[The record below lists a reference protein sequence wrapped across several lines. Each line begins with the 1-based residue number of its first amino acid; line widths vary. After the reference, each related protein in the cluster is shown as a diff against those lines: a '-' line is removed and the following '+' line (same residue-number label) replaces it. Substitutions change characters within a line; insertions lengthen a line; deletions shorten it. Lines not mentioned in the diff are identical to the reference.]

1 MKKIERNNKV
11 SEYRSRMIQANI
23 DSRSAKIIMTN
34 PFGVKSTVCLV
45 TSPIVGYN
53 PQPARSP
60 CRAYMSDFIDL
71 VTKQTVDL
79 TNWASGGFIFLH

>member
-1 MKKIERNNKV
+1 
-11 SEYRSRMIQANI
+11 MIQANI

-34 PFGVKSTVCLV
+34 PFGVKSTVCF
-45 TSPIVGYN
+45 
-53 PQPARSP
+53 P

-79 TNWASGGFIFLH
+79 TPKGFVMIIFALLLSIGCGL